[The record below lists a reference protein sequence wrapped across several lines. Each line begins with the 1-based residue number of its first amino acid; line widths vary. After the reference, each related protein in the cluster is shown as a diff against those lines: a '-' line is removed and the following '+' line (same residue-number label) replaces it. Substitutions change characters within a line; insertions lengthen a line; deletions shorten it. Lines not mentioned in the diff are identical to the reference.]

1 MKIGIDARV
10 LLDRKTGDRTYIFN
24 LVRAL
29 VETARDHR
37 FILYLDDDPSPD
49 LRSSFPNTQFRIS
62 KRPTGYLWTH
72 LALPKLARQDALDLL
87 HVQYMTPFRCHCP
100 VISTIQDISFKLFPE
115 WFTFRDRTVMN
126 AFIPGSIR
134 RAASLIA
141 PSNSTAHN
149 IVTHYNYPPQRISV
163 TPYAAPQQFHAPQD
177 PETIQHCRDRLGI
190 HGPYMLYV
198 GNLQPRK
205 NLTRLVSAFI
215 QARERDAFSERLLI
229 AGQFAWKFAAQRRLL
244 DDAAT
249 AGHIIHIGYVDDA
262 DLPPL
267 YAAATAFLFPTL
279 HEGFGIP
286 ILEAMAT
293 GTPVLT
299 SNVSSMPEVAGDAA
313 LLVDP
318 TDEATISAAISTLA
332 TDRDL
337 RERLTAAG
345 LRRAATFSWHDTA
358 QLTLAAYERFV
369 Q

>member
-10 LLDRKTGDRTYIFN
+10 LLGRKTGDRTYIFN

-29 VETARDHR
+29 AEAASDHR
-37 FILYLDDDPSPD
+37 FILYLDDDPPPD
-49 LRSSFPNTQFRIS
+49 LLTNLPHLQFRIR
-62 KRPTGYLWTH
+62 KRPAGYLWTH
-72 LALPKLARQDALDLL
+72 LALPKLAGEDALDLL
-87 HVQYMTPFRCHCP
+87 HVQYMTPFRSPCP
-100 VISTIQDISFKLFPE
+100 VISTIQDISFKLYPQ

-141 PSNSTAHN
+141 PSHSTAHN
-149 IVTHYNYPPQRISV
+149 LATHYHYPLEGIFV
-163 TPYAAPQQFHAPQD
+163 TPYAAPQEFHAPQD
-177 PETIQHCRDRLGI
+177 PGAIERCRNQFNI
-190 HGPYMLYV
+190 PEPYMLYV

-205 NLTRLVSAFI
+205 NLVRLVRAFV
-215 QARERDAFSERLLI
+215 QARERDGFPERLLI

-244 DDAAT
+244 DDAA
-249 AGHIIHIGYVDDA
+249 AASHIRHLGYVDDA
-262 DLPPL
+262 DLPAL

-299 SNVSSMPEVAGDAA
+299 SNVSSMPEVAGEAA

-318 TDEATISAAISTLA
+318 TDEAAISAAISTLA
-332 TDRDL
+332 TDEHL

-345 LRRAATFSWHDTA
+345 LKRAATFSWHDTA
-358 QLTLAAYERFV
+358 DLTLAAYERVV